1 MQHKKIGF
9 NLEVEEFTPDPTL
22 KAYADM
28 MHEHVH
34 QATIKICKEM
44 DDAIKKEIEKG
55 LEGYE
60 YDTYTVE
67 KPHPSLPALITL
79 YPSRKE
85 ILLFGV
91 NEHKPDLINFK
102 QTEIFKIRMFDGYD
116 EIFKSTTVFYK
127 DYNISI
133 I

>member
-1 MQHKKIGF
+1 
-9 NLEVEEFTPDPTL
+9 
-22 KAYADM
+22 
-28 MHEHVH
+28 
-34 QATIKICKEM
+34 M
-44 DDAIKKEIEKG
+44 DDAIKQEIEKG

-85 ILLFGV
+85 ILLLGV